1 MNIIQITLKHWKK
14 KYKMNNLS
22 KKNNYRFIVFV
33 YIMLLLPFCL
43 IINSSQAS
51 AWSGKYFLDG
61 GCSKGHNVVQ
71 GGLPNW
77 SYSNKEAFINYVL
90 NSAPQ
95 LAKNYFVRTMIGQD
109 ANSSWSGTGV
119 SNSEVTDWLNRIRG
133 NNISI
138 GVEGYSTETNTLR
151 CGGTISGGGY
161 NIVKYNDSRPVYK
174 NSLIFRNNNDN
185 GNIVYVIK
193 LDCANPLG
201 DLPGLPEA
209 TKYSLTPY
217 ISTQTAD
224 IVESGSSINLH
235 LKVNNDGNATS
246 GDTDWWVTRTIDGKD
261 SGNVF
266 SDTKTFGVGDNEWDK
281 TDTPSEAPAGA
292 QVCYILSLSPWSN
305 DNNNEV
311 SSNKIC
317 IKIGKKPKFQIWG
330 GSLWVGG
337 SVQTSTSTKNVNG
350 TNATFGSWDE
360 YGIFSVG
367 TLTGMASGSAFAS
380 ANGLSGVNSACNYSK
395 LSFANRDLNGI
406 CNQSTEIGNYAN
418 SKSIPDIAS
427 NFPTNAST
435 PAASSDMSALQ
446 GLYVVDPSNSL
457 TINGGTIKKGQWVVI
472 NAPNATITIAGNID
486 YTNETLNS
494 LNDIP
499 QVIII
504 ANKIV
509 INRDV
514 TNVDAWLIAK
524 NSSSTGEI
532 HTCDVVGDTVKICD
546 KQLKINGPVITDKL
560 FLRRTAGSGSGVNSG
575 DPAEIINLRADAY
588 LWSANRASING
599 HIQTIY
605 VTELPPRF

>member
-1 MNIIQITLKHWKK
+1 MNIKK
-14 KYKMNNLS
+14 FYMFIIVICVCFSVFFSSLTNAYHIS
-22 KKNNYRFIVFV
+22 TYYNYFN
-33 YIMLLLPFCL
+33 
-43 IINSSQAS
+43 NSSCDPNKVY
-51 AWSGKYFLDG
+51 GLD
-61 GCSKGHNVVQ
+61 VID
-71 GGLPNW
+71 GGLP
-77 SYSNKEAFINYVL
+77 SYSYQSKANFISYIKNTAPAVAKRYIMRTMLGQNPSVHSSGDDL
-90 NSAPQ
+90 NSDEIKDWENRVNNPSISMSG
-95 LAKNYFVRTMIGQD
+95 LNEFYDNSVDTMMCPNGD
-109 ANSSWSGTGV
+109 
-119 SNSEVTDWLNRIRG
+119 
-133 NNISI
+133 
-138 GVEGYSTETNTLR
+138 
-151 CGGTISGGGY
+151 
-161 NIVKYNDSRPVYK
+161 NIVQYYVP
-174 NSLIFRNNNDN
+174 NSKVSSFRSVIFRNNN
-185 GNIVYVIK
+185 GSIIYVIK
-193 LDCANPLG
+193 IACANPLG
-201 DLPGLPEA
+201 DLPGLPVA
-209 TKYSLTPY
+209 TKYSLNPS
-217 ISTQTAD
+217 ISTNSAA
-224 IVESGSSINLH
+224 IVESGSGINLH
-235 LKVNNDGNATS
+235 LKVNNNGNMTS
-246 GDTDWWVTRTIDGKD
+246 NNTNWWVTRTIDGKD
-261 SGNVF
+261 NGKVF
-266 SDTKTFGVGDNEWDK
+266 SDTRTFGVGDNEWDK
-281 TDTPSEAPAGA
+281 TDIPSEATAGA
-292 QVCYILSLSPWSN
+292 QVCYILSLSPRSN
-305 DNNNEV
+305 DNNSEV

-350 TNATFGSWDE
+350 TNATFGSWNE

-380 ANGLSGVNSACNYSK
+380 ANGLSSVNSACNYSK
-395 LSFANRDLNGI
+395 LSFANSNSNGN
-406 CNQSTEIGNYAN
+406 CDSSTIIGNYTN

-435 PAASSDMSALQ
+435 PAASSDLSALQ
-446 GLYVVDPSNSL
+446 GLYVVDSSNSL

-509 INRDV
+509 INSNV
-514 TNVDAWLIAK
+514 TNIDSWLIAK
-524 NSSSTGEI
+524 NSSPTGEI
-532 HTCDVVGDTVKICD
+532 YTCDVVGDTVKICD

>member
-22 KKNNYRFIVFV
+22 KKNNYRFIAFV

-95 LAKNYFVRTMIGQD
+95 LAKNYFVRTMLGQD
-109 ANSSWSGTGV
+109 ASSSWSGTSV

-161 NIVKYNDSRPVYK
+161 NIVKYNEKTPASKSSVV
-174 NSLIFRNNNDN
+174 FRNNN
-185 GNIVYVIK
+185 GSVVYVIK
-193 LDCANPLG
+193 IDCANPLG
-201 DLPGLPEA
+201 DLPGLPVA
-209 TKYSLTPY
+209 TRYSLSPS
-217 ISTQTAD
+217 ISTNSAA
-224 IVESGSSINLH
+224 IVESGSGINLH
-235 LKVNNDGNATS
+235 LKVNNNGNMTS
-246 GDTDWWVTRTIDGKD
+246 NNTNWWVTRTIDGKD
-261 SGNVF
+261 NGKVF
-266 SDTKTFGVGDNEWDK
+266 LDTRTFGVGDNEWDK
-281 TDTPSEAPAGA
+281 TDAPSEASAGA
-292 QVCYILSLSPWSN
+292 QVCYVLSLSPRSN
-305 DNNNEV
+305 DNNSEV

-330 GSLWVGG
+330 GSFWVGG
-337 SVQTSTSTKNVNG
+337 SVQTSTSTKNMNG
-350 TNATFGSWDE
+350 TSATFGSWDE
-360 YGIFSVG
+360 YGIFSTG

-380 ANGLSGVNSACNYSK
+380 ANGLSGVNSACDYSK
-395 LSFANRDLNGI
+395 LSFANSNSNGN
-406 CNQSTEIGNYAN
+406 CDPSTVIGNYTN

-435 PAASSDMSALQ
+435 PAASSDLSALQ
-446 GLYVVDPSNSL
+446 GLYVVDPNNSL

-509 INRDV
+509 INSNV
-514 TNVDAWLIAK
+514 TNIDSWLIAK
-524 NSSSTGEI
+524 KSGLTDGEI
-532 HTCDVVGDTVKICD
+532 YTCDVVGDTVKICD